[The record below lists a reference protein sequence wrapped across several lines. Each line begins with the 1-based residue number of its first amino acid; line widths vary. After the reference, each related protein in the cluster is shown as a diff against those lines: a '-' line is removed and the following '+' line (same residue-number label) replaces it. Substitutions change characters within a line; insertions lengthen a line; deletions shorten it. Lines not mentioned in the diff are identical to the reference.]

1 MKKAHRIGYS
11 RYFDDK
17 EFEKHLKFIS
27 RNIDV
32 ADEIALFTE
41 YSHFGYWELSFQRE
55 HAELLKKRLNSYR
68 AAGVKSVGLNVLD
81 TLGHLEEGWEVFPK
95 PPMQTMVS
103 INGEISTSCLC
114 PNTEEFRKYIAERY
128 AILASSEPDFIWV
141 DDDLRIGNHGVAGPC
156 CCQTCIDKFNKETGR
171 KETFETLTAAIKAGN
186 GEINGEWH
194 RFCYDSHSE
203 VASIIEKAVH
213 SVNPEII
220 IGEMTGSAEHWF
232 YELKAEKGRPGG
244 GFYEDSYPC
253 GLLSKVS
260 TCENQILSY
269 PPFVTDIQY
278 EFENFPYRELG
289 KSKTMMALEP
299 YLAVMAGCSGV
310 AFNTSGHD
318 NYRLMEVLHEHKA
331 KYDALASLTAGK
343 HAVGVN
349 VGVYETELMQV
360 GVPTTTDPRNACAYM
375 IGYNEAAYSAD
386 EQLMEMLSKGAFIRA
401 SALPIIEK
409 RGFLELCGV
418 KLGGKYHS
426 GISERFTDHVL
437 NGDDAGYICNCYM
450 NFFNRDRDNNFVTAL
465 IPEKGAHILSE
476 AVTINT
482 AEPVGAC
489 LTIYENKLGGQVAV
503 TTYDYPSSFFFTA
516 KRRQIISIFDRI
528 SRSSLPVII
537 GHECKVV
544 SMFRED
550 ENGNFVCLLA
560 NMNFDA
566 TGEFEVLLR
575 AKADVFKIL
584 GYDGILREADF
595 RKTDD
600 GVYVKIS
607 NIEPWKIAVIS
618 GEIS

>member
-32 ADEIALFTE
+32 VDEIALFTE
-41 YSHFGYWELSFQRE
+41 YSHFGYWELSSQRE
-55 HAELLKKRLNSYR
+55 HAVLLKKRLNSYR

-128 AILASSEPDFIWV
+128 SILASSNPDFIWV
-141 DDDLRIGNHGVAGPC
+141 DDDFRIGNHGVAGPC
-156 CCQTCIDKFNKETGR
+156 FCQTCIDKFNRKTGR
-171 KETFETLTAAIKAGN
+171 GETFESLTAAIKAGN

-203 VASIIEKAVH
+203 VASIIEKAIH
-213 SVNPEII
+213 SVNPDII
-220 IGEMTGSAEHWF
+220 IGEMTGGTEHWF
-232 YELKAEKGRPGG
+232 DELKAEKGRPGG
-244 GFYEDSYPC
+244 GFYEDSHPC

-260 TCENQILSY
+260 TCENRILSY

-318 NYRLMEVLHEHKA
+318 NYRLMEVLHGHKA
-331 KYDALASLTAGK
+331 RYDALTALTEGK
-343 HAVGVN
+343 HAAGVN
-349 VGVYETELMQV
+349 VGVYELDLMKI
-360 GVPTTTDPRNACAYM
+360 GVPSTVDPRYACAYM
-375 IGYNEAAYSAD
+375 IGRNEAEYTAD
-386 EQLMEMLSKGAFIRA
+386 EQLKDMLSKGVFIRA

-409 RGFLELCGV
+409 RGYLGLCGV
-418 KLGGKYHS
+418 KLGEKYHS

-450 NFFNRDRDNNFVTAL
+450 NFFNRDRENNFVTAL
-465 IPEKGAHILSE
+465 IPQKGAQTLSE
-476 AVTINT
+476 AITINT

-489 LTIYENKLGGQVAV
+489 LTIYENELGGRVAA
-503 TTYDYPSSFFFTA
+503 TTYDYPDSFLFTT
-516 KRRQIISIFDRI
+516 KRRQIISIFDWL
-528 SRSSLPVII
+528 SRSALPAVIR
-537 GHECKVV
+537 HECKVTA
-544 SMFRED
+544 MFRED
-550 ENGNFVCLLA
+550 DSGNFVCLLA
-560 NMNFDA
+560 NMNYDA
-566 TGEFEVLLR
+566 TGEFEILLR

-584 GYDGILREADF
+584 GNDGILREAEQ

-600 GVYVKIS
+600 GIFVKIS
-607 NIEPWKIAVIS
+607 NIEPWKTAVIS
-618 GEIS
+618 GETR